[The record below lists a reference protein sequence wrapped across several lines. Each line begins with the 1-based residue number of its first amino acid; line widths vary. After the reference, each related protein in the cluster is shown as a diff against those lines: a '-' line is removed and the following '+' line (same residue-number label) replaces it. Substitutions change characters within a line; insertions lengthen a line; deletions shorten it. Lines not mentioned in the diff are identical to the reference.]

1 MVPGTFF
8 FFFLTPVDA
17 CLVTMVIPSLDQEI
31 TADLVL
37 AQMVLRVDASLPI
50 AVIKILLLSSSR
62 VFVIQ
67 DTLVRNMQIWKE
79 KMFSGISCQ

>member
-1 MVPGTFF
+1 
-8 FFFLTPVDA
+8 
-17 CLVTMVIPSLDQEI
+17 MVIPSLDQEI

-67 DTLVRNMQIWKE
+67 DTLAPDVRIVPLATSAILQRWAAHASLADVTTIL
-79 KMFSGISCQ
+79 I

>member
-8 FFFLTPVDA
+8 FFLVTPVDA

-50 AVIKILLLSSSR
+50 AVIKILLLFSSR

-67 DTLVRNMQIWKE
+67 DTLVSNMQIWKE

>member
-1 MVPGTFF
+1 MCV
-8 FFFLTPVDA
+8 TPVDA

-67 DTLVRNMQIWKE
+67 DTLVSNMQIWKE
-79 KMFSGISCQ
+79 KMFLGISCQ